1 MTRRRRN
8 DKTVQEWQDGAEMPG
23 RWFVPI
29 ERLERESEWRLSD
42 ASKQV
47 GLWDFGVVGD
57 MFVGRGCFCGGGS
70 SFGPSGD
77 VSA

>member
-1 MTRRRRN
+1 MTRQRRN

-23 RWFVPI
+23 RWFVPV

-47 GLWDFGVVGD
+47 KMCVSRFIGRVSVG
-57 MFVGRGCFCGGGS
+57 G
-70 SFGPSGD
+70 
-77 VSA
+77 